1 MGLYRWVLI
10 GVTFV
15 IAAVLTFQVY
25 VWSDEF
31 KQMFSY
37 QNDWIS
43 YAMVFAFVMFLT
55 GVFKWLLKEEII
67 LTDPR
72 RRRRRR

>member
-1 MGLYRWVLI
+1 MGLYRWLLI

-15 IAAVLTFQVY
+15 VATILTFQVY

-31 KQMFSY
+31 KHMFSY

-43 YAMVFAFVMFLT
+43 YVMVFAFVMFLT

-67 LTDPR
+67 LTDPNR
-72 RRRRRR
+72 RRRRR

>member
-1 MGLYRWVLI
+1 MTLVRWFLI
-10 GVTFV
+10 VVTFA
-15 IAAVLTFQVY
+15 IAAIMTFQVY
-25 VWSDEF
+25 IWADEF

-43 YAMVFAFVMFLT
+43 YAAVFLFVFALT

-67 LTDPR
+67 LTDPKRKR
-72 RRRRRR
+72 RRR

>member
-1 MGLYRWVLI
+1 MTLGRWLLI
-10 GVTFV
+10 SVTFV
-15 IAAVLTFQVY
+15 IAAIMTFQVY

-31 KQMFSY
+31 KHMFSY

-43 YAMVFAFVMFLT
+43 YAMVFLFVMALT

-67 LTDPR
+67 LTDPKRKR
-72 RRRRRR
+72 RRR